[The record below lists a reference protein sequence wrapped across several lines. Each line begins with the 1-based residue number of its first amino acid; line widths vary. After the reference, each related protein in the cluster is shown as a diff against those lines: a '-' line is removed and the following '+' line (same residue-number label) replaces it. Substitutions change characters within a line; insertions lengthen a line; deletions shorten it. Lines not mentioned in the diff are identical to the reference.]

1 MMDRDPL
8 IASSLDRLVPQS
20 GRGGEWEAVLR
31 DARSMGRFPF
41 RGRRRTLAWALAAAL
56 AIAVPVAIGS
66 SIYFRDFPPPS
77 DLPPGV
83 EPVRIGPKH
92 VLTSGEVAGVFWRL
106 VAYRSTKGLCL
117 DVDLAGK
124 VSGSGGGC
132 GFGPFRGAVEMPIT
146 RDHLALGIDRTW
158 LVGRVS
164 VKATSVALVLSDG
177 RQIEARTYEAPSALR
192 LSHAFYLAVAPGNLV
207 GPLDSPSI
215 VEVIAKDE
223 RGHEIGS
230 AGPDGMP

>member
-1 MMDRDPL
+1 MMERDPL

-20 GRGGEWEAVLR
+20 GRAGEWEAVLR

-41 RGRRRTLAWALAAAL
+41 RGRRRTLAWALAAVL
-56 AIAVPVAIGS
+56 AIAVPVAVGS

-77 DLPPGV
+77 DLPAGV
-83 EPVRIGPKH
+83 EPVRIGQKQ

-132 GFGPFRGAVEMPIT
+132 GFGSFRGAVEIPIT

-164 VKATSVALVLSDG
+164 LRATSVILVLSDG
-177 RQIEARTYEAPSALR
+177 RQIEAQTFDSPPALR

-207 GPLDSPSI
+207 GPPDSPS
-215 VEVIAKDE
+215 VVGAVAKDE
-223 RGHEIGS
+223 DGHEIGS
-230 AGPDGMP
+230 VV